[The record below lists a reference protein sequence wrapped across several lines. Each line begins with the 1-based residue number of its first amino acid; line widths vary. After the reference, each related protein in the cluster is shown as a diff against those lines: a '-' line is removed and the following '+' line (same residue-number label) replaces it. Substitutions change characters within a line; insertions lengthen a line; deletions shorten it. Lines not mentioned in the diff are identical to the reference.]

1 MLKCKAYLDGQP
13 EEKASLKTHDKKGRE
28 REREKEWKGK
38 EMEREGMACWGEGMT
53 VESGN

>member
-13 EEKASLKTHDKKGRE
+13 EEKASLKTHDKKEE
-28 REREKEWKGK
+28 RERKGMERK
-38 EMEREGMACWGEGMT
+38 WRMEREGMACWGEGMT